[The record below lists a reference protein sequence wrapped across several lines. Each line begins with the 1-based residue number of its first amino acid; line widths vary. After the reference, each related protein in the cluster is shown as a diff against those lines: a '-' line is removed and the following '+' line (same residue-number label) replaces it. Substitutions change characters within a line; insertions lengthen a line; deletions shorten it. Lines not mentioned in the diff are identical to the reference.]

1 MTAVYRTALHMGTT
15 LLAIGII
22 IWIVVIAVTE
32 RVALIHFLVLTA
44 PGFMNLAIAWVIQH
58 KFMESD

>member
-1 MTAVYRTALHMGTT
+1 MTAVYRTALHLGTA

-32 RVALIHFLVLTA
+32 RVAAAHFIILTA
-44 PGFMNLAIAWVIQH
+44 PGFMNLAVAWVIQH
-58 KFMESD
+58 KFMERD

>member
-1 MTAVYRTALHMGTT
+1 MGTT

-58 KFMESD
+58 KFMEAE